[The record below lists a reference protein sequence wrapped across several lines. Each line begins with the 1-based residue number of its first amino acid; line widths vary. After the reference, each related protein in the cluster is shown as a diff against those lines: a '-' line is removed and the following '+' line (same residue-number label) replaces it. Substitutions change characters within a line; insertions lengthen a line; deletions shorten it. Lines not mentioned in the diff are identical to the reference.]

1 MLELLPVVERAEWVP
16 IRDAGGEA
24 KKALLARYRQFAG
37 EGAASAVLDAL
48 RGHAS
53 DARVQR
59 LGLQTVAVVSR
70 DSDVTKEIG
79 DAGGVEA
86 VVAALRG
93 HASDARV
100 QECGCFALKNI
111 HSKKGFR
118 TEGAAHQREMRA
130 RMRDAGA
137 APLVRLALGAF
148 PSDAG
153 VQRQGKDLL
162 GKLR

>member
-1 MLELLPVVERAEWVP
+1 MA
-16 IRDAGGEA
+16 
-24 KKALLARYRQFAG
+24 
-37 EGAASAVLDAL
+37 AL

-53 DARVQR
+53 DARVQEYGCWA
-59 LGLQTVAVVSR
+59 LTNLAANDG
-70 DSDVTKEIG
+70 EIKTRAG
-79 DAGGVEA
+79 AAGGVEA

-100 QECGCFALKNI
+100 QEYGCFALRNI
-111 HSKKGFR
+111 QSKKGFR